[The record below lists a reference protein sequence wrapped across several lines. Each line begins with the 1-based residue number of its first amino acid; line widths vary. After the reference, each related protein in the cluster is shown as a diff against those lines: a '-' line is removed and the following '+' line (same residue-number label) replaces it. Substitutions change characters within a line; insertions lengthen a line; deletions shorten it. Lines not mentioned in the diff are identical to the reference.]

1 MSMHSELQNQT
12 SVKKSYTDWKKT
24 INSEPP
30 NSSPIQEKVLVCAT
44 TAGVG
49 GIRVISKNNS
59 NNISEYIHKQR
70 EEKQLFDP
78 SAKYSPNENE
88 SENQLDYAK
97 WLEEMRKEQEN
108 DDTIRL
114 SSAMWS
120 SPYDDSFN

>member
-1 MSMHSELQNQT
+1 MHSESKAQT
-12 SVKKSYTDWKKT
+12 TVKKSYSDWKKT
-24 INSEPP
+24 INSEPT
-30 NSSPIQEKVLVCAT
+30 NSSLIQEKVLVCAT

-49 GIRVISKNNS
+49 GIRVISKNKS
-59 NNISEYIHKQR
+59 NNISEYIHKQSD
-70 EEKQLFDP
+70 EKKLFDP

-88 SENQLDYAK
+88 NENHLDYAQ

-108 DDTIRL
+108 DDTFRL